1 MKHILLITPY
11 VPYPLNSGGNQAF
24 YNMVDYLRTR
34 MSVSILLYPRHAGE
48 KRHADTLKQ
57 LWPDVTFH
65 LYQPKPEEPDRFVRH
80 PLYLKWL
87 LKAQASIGRKIRRQ
101 RKKTRLNPQ
110 TEEMDLVRAK
120 STLPNSLFGGIE
132 SSYADYVARVSRQGF
147 DIVQVEFYELISLVY
162 VLPEDVQTVFVHHEP
177 RFVHNANEMQLFREV
192 TPMDRLQFGVAR
204 DYERSALSHYKHLI
218 ALTEVDRQVLTDFL
232 GHGEHIH
239 VSPAM
244 VKRPEQPGSFQPAV
258 HHRLTFVGSE
268 DHCPNLDAVNWFCHD
283 IIPLLREKGF
293 RFTLQVIGNWRSQ
306 YVHDLCKACPELELT
321 GFVDD
326 LHTFLQGS
334 IALVPIRIGAGMRM
348 KIMDAV
354 SAGVPFVTT
363 SKGVEG
369 LDFRDGEECLIADTA
384 TGFAEAV
391 VRLSDDPAL
400 QECLSKQAD
409 GRLRQLYDPDQVLA
423 TRLSIYN
430 TL

>member
-1 MKHILLITPY
+1 MNITILTNIL
-11 VPYPLNSGGNQAF
+11 PYPLSSGGAQAQF
-24 YNMVDYLRTR
+24 NMIDALRKEHKI
-34 MSVSILLYPRHAGE
+34 SIVFTEDGRNRLSAMRTLEGLWPEVKFFPFRYARQMLYPRFV
-48 KRHADTLKQ
+48 ADKAVRALK
-57 LWPDVTFH
+57 LKLIPDSVRFQAERA
-65 LYQPKPEEPDRFVRH
+65 LMPYGVYFSADFKRFVNR
-80 PLYLKWL
+80 
-87 LKAQASIGRKIRRQ
+87 I
-101 RKKTRLNPQ
+101 
-110 TEEMDLVRAK
+110 VRETA
-120 STLPNSLFGGIE
+120 
-132 SSYADYVARVSRQGF
+132 A